1 VALDA
6 TGKFMETCTIF
17 PSQGERR
24 EIEAKVDICK
34 LVAKHR
40 PAAIAVGNGTGGR
53 ETEAFVRGVLKEA
66 NIKEVM
72 VIAVNESGAS
82 VYSASE
88 VARDEFPD
96 LDLTIRGAISI
107 GRRLQDPLAELVKI
121 DPKAIGVGQYQHD
134 VHQPLLA
141 DKLDEVVVSCVNHV
155 GVELNTASAPLLTRV
170 SGIGGTMAKKIVAY
184 RNENGAFTSR
194 RQLGKVPG
202 LGPKTFEQ
210 AAGFLRIRDGSHP
223 LDASAVHP
231 ERYALVEQMAADLG
245 VSLSELIGNGAL
257 VDQIV
262 CARYVSES
270 VGEPTLRDIIGEL
283 KKPGRDPR
291 ATFEKPAFRDDV
303 TEFEHVKEGMV
314 LEGIVTNVTAFGA
327 FVDIGVH
334 QDGLVHVSELSD
346 RFVRDPSE
354 VVKAGDKL
362 KVRVLSV
369 DKARRRIALS
379 AKTQPSAARPAGVR
393 PAAGGREAGGGRPGP
408 PRGGGLSSGRGSS
421 GGGFSVNPF
430 AGL

>member
-1 VALDA
+1 
-6 TGKFMETCTIF
+6 
-17 PSQGERR
+17 
-24 EIEAKVDICK
+24 
-34 LVAKHR
+34 
-40 PAAIAVGNGTGGR
+40 
-53 ETEAFVRGVLKEA
+53 
-66 NIKEVM
+66 
-72 VIAVNESGAS
+72 
-82 VYSASE
+82 
-88 VARDEFPD
+88 
-96 LDLTIRGAISI
+96 
-107 GRRLQDPLAELVKI
+107 LAELVKI

-379 AKTQPSAARPAGVR
+379 AKTQPSAARPAGAR

>member
-1 VALDA
+1 
-6 TGKFMETCTIF
+6 
-17 PSQGERR
+17 
-24 EIEAKVDICK
+24 
-34 LVAKHR
+34 
-40 PAAIAVGNGTGGR
+40 
-53 ETEAFVRGVLKEA
+53 
-66 NIKEVM
+66 
-72 VIAVNESGAS
+72 
-82 VYSASE
+82 
-88 VARDEFPD
+88 
-96 LDLTIRGAISI
+96 
-107 GRRLQDPLAELVKI
+107 
-121 DPKAIGVGQYQHD
+121 
-134 VHQPLLA
+134 
-141 DKLDEVVVSCVNHV
+141 
-155 GVELNTASAPLLTRV
+155 
-170 SGIGGTMAKKIVAY
+170 MAKKIVAY
-184 RNENGAFTSR
+184 RNENGPFTSR

-245 VSLSELIGNGAL
+245 VALKELIGNSAW
-257 VDQIV
+257 VDQI
-262 CARYVSES
+262 AYAKYVSEA
-270 VGEPTLRDIIGEL
+270 VGEPTLRDIIAEL

-379 AKTQPSAARPAGVR
+379 AKTQAASARPAGPR
-393 PAAGGREAGGGRPGP
+393 PAAAGGREAGDRRPGP
-408 PRGGGLSSGRGSS
+408 PRGGGFSAGRASS
-421 GGGFSVNPF
+421 GGGFAVNPF